1 MLEHFYALF
10 FTFSKCETQESVG
23 SALLGGLLLQDILEQ
38 VFIPLNQSLTVLLAM
53 LDLFFAV
60 ALDALEQRL

>member
-1 MLEHFYALF
+1 VLEHFHALF
-10 FTFSKCETQESVG
+10 FTFSECESQESV
-23 SALLGGLLLQDILEQ
+23 SPALLGGLFLQDILEQ

-53 LDLFFAV
+53 LDLLFAI